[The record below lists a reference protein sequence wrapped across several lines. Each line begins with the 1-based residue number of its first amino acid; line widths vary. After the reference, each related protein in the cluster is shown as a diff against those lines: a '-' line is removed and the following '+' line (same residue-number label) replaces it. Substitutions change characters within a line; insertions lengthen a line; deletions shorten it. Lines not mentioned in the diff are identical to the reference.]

1 MADMSIGLIIGVER
15 WSMKVGDLVRF
26 KHDSQ
31 DGYDPELGVI
41 TKVDTEP
48 FEDDGRHFIQVHW
61 LVESRLRWE
70 ISTELESAA

>member
-61 LVESRLRWE
+61 LVDSRIRW
-70 ISTELESAA
+70 